1 MEARVE
7 KPHRIAGYCRISV
20 DVEAD
25 RDNTGIEDQKDIIS
39 DYVQR
44 YFPENELTFFVG
56 RDRSGYTFEQGV
68 TYTVEYTLAEGR
80 SLAFW
85 VADTDVHGLFWKAGE
100 YRILAEAVT
109 FGKFYGVKTN

>member
-1 MEARVE
+1 MGVNPEYATVIGPGVYKSTWGSAASQTMPVE
-7 KPHRIAGYCRISV
+7 WLK
-20 DVEAD
+20 
-25 RDNTGIEDQKDIIS
+25 IS
-39 DYVQR
+39 DGNGYID
-44 YFPENELTFFVG
+44 YT
-56 RDRSGYTFEQGV
+56 SGYTFEQGV

>member
-1 MEARVE
+1 M
-7 KPHRIAGYCRISV
+7 
-20 DVEAD
+20 
-25 RDNTGIEDQKDIIS
+25 
-39 DYVQR
+39 
-44 YFPENELTFFVG
+44 
-56 RDRSGYTFEQGV
+56 
-68 TYTVEYTLAEGR
+68 TYTVESPLAEGR